1 MIKKNFIQSIFK
13 SVPKY
18 NFGIISEYN
27 ERLNK
32 KLTGTHL
39 VLEKP

>member
-1 MIKKNFIQSIFK
+1 MIKANFISKIFK
-13 SVPKY
+13 NLPKY

-32 KLTGTHL
+32 KLNRTHL